1 MPATDNI
8 FKVQD
13 EKDGRPLPEKKSAQF
28 HYVVA
33 QLFFASGKV
42 LQGLQTEV
50 AFLTTRVKAIDED
63 DWGKLQQ
70 VMK

>member
-1 MPATDNI
+1 MMKLLKGTLGVNLNLI
-8 FKVQD
+8 TV
-13 EKDGRPLPEKKSAQF
+13 

-33 QLFFASGKV
+33 QLFFASVKV